1 MKKNLVMCTLLSV
14 LACLSSCK
22 SDGTEEE
29 VGYML
34 PKTRSIELTDSQKE
48 LVDKNNDFAFNLVR
62 KVNEERNSSTE
73 KGKSMFV
80 SPMSVTYMLGML
92 NSGAND
98 ECQKKID
105 EALGMDGA
113 TAQQINEFCH
123 SLMTQAPEADKQV
136 TLESANA
143 LFANKGLQVDQQYA
157 NTLKNYYDAEVS
169 TLDFGNPGALA
180 TINGWAEKKTHG
192 MIPNVLDEISA
203 SATMYLMNTVY
214 FEALWTKQFD
224 KANTTDDKFISE
236 DGTQHDVQMMH
247 NKVLVDVDANDVFTS
262 VCLPYGSGV
271 NWNMYILL
279 PEEGKTIDDVLDCM
293 NANYWKLRYNSYK
306 PMVLEVSIPKFS
318 VADKM
323 DLQKPLK
330 GMGLDCLFSKG
341 ALSRMFGNAENVCLT
356 DMFQK
361 SRIDVSEEGAKM
373 AAVTVATGDLAAPP
387 SGDHQIKNGKFNANR
402 PFVYVV
408 TEESSNAVFFVGT
421 YTGK

>member
-1 MKKNLVMCTLLSV
+1 MKKNFVICTFLSV

-22 SDGTEEE
+22 SNDNEEE

-34 PKTRSIELTDSQKE
+34 PKTRSIELTDSQKG

-62 KVNEERNSSTE
+62 KVHEDRKASEE

-98 ECQKKID
+98 ECQKKIP
-105 EALGMDGA
+105 EVLGMNGA
-113 TAQQINEFCH
+113 TAQQINEFCN
-123 SLMTQAPEADKQV
+123 SIMTQAPEADKQV

-143 LFANKGLQVDQQYA
+143 LFANKGFQVDQQYA
-157 NTLKNYYDAEVS
+157 NTLKDYYDAEVN
-169 TLDFGNPGALA
+169 TLDFGNSGALP
-180 TINGWAEKKTHG
+180 TINGWAKNKTHG
-192 MIPNVLDEISA
+192 MIPNVLDEISP
-203 SATMYLMNTVY
+203 SAAMCLLNTVY

-224 KANTTDDKFISE
+224 KAKTTDDIFISE

-247 NKVLVDVDANDVFTS
+247 NKVFVDVDANDVFTS

-279 PEEGKTIDDVLDCM
+279 PKEGKTVDDVLDCM

-306 PMVLEVSIPKFS
+306 PMVMEVSIPKFS
-318 VADKM
+318 VADKQ
-323 DLQKPLK
+323 DLEKPLV
-330 GMGLDCLFSKG
+330 GMGLGCLFSKG
-341 ALSRMFGNAENVCLT
+341 VLSRMFSNAENVCLSE
-356 DMFQK
+356 MFQK

-373 AAVTVATGDLAAPP
+373 TAVTVAIGDLTAPP
-387 SGDHQIKNGKFNANR
+387 SGDSQIKNGKFNANR